1 MNKVERIMKHLQEH
15 PTDYVSVIALY
26 KARSD
31 AIEHELLLR
40 KIEKRKK
47 IAECKRRIGD
57 VE

>member
-1 MNKVERIMKHLQEH
+1 MNKVERISEHLKKH

-31 AIEHELLLR
+31 AIEHDLYLR
-40 KIEKRKK
+40 KVEKRKK

-57 VE
+57 E